1 MPSQIWSFYKTLHFA
16 AVRPGLP
23 DFLLQAR
30 LGTSLG
36 IRRVVDPHQST
47 VSLEREAVPSSSRW
61 GEGSSFPACS
71 GRELKPP
78 WLCTP
83 WAPQA

>member
-47 VSLEREAVPSSSRW
+47 VSLER
-61 GEGSSFPACS
+61 
-71 GRELKPP
+71 
-78 WLCTP
+78 
-83 WAPQA
+83 